1 MAPGP
6 VSGCPVPSPRRR
18 AMTTQW
24 DRTRIDR
31 TFHRT
36 VDLHIACSVSQS
48 VSCCHSSQMPRPIPS
63 LQPTHSTPL
72 HPIPFHSITRTT
84 HRTPRTMPRTP
95 HTIHQSPDTAHR
107 TPHTTHHPRQPHPP
121 HQSPDSTQHA
131 LHTRQ
136 HTPRHHVPP
145 DTHTTLP
152 HHQTPHST
160 HYTPHTTHHTPH
172 TTPPC
177 TARHVRRHLAVN
189 VERFSAAHEGRCFAR
204 CCGGWWAE
212 NGTGRH
218 FTRSDDSA
226 AASGSSVISSQSPA
240 GLSEC
245 HSAVSAMLG
254 REGAVIG
261 EWTHGA
267 LASSWGQP

>member
-1 MAPGP
+1 MPSLRQQQLPFQPPA
-6 VSGCPVPSPRRR
+6 VSFKCGALGALATFFFRRR
-18 AMTTQW
+18 LQGGSSPVGG
-24 DRTRIDR
+24 TRKGCALKWRLRVARSEKTKQKSVKAGDLDSAQR
-31 TFHRT
+31 RQDKDQHTPPHPAPHHTPPHR
-36 VDLHIACSVSQS
+36 
-48 VSCCHSSQMPRPIPS
+48 
-63 LQPTHSTPL
+63 TPL
-72 HPIPFHSITRTT
+72 HHSITRTT
-84 HRTPRTMPRTP
+84 HHAPRRHAPPHTPLTNHQTP
-95 HTIHQSPDTAHR
+95 HAEHH
-107 TPHTTHHPRQPHPP
+107 TPHTTLPTPH
-121 HQSPDSTQHA
+121 TN
-131 LHTRQ
+131 
-136 HTPRHHVPP
+136 
-145 DTHTTLP
+145 
-152 HHQTPHST
+152 HQTPHTTT
-160 HYTPHTTHHTPH
+160 HYIPH

>member
-1 MAPGP
+1 ML
-6 VSGCPVPSPRRR
+6 V
-18 AMTTQW
+18 Q
-24 DRTRIDR
+24 
-31 TFHRT
+31 
-36 VDLHIACSVSQS
+36 SVSQFRAVIHHRCLVPYR
-48 VSCCHSSQMPRPIPS
+48 VSN
-63 LQPTHSTPL
+63 QPTPHHSTR
-72 HPIPFHSITRTT
+72 FHSIPSPA
-84 HRTPRTMPRTP
+84 PRTAHHAPCPAHHTPFTNHQTP
-95 HTIHQSPDTAHR
+95 HTEHH
-107 TPHTTHHPRQPHPP
+107 TPHTTLASPTPH
-121 HQSPDSTQHA
+121 TN
-131 LHTRQ
+131 
-136 HTPRHHVPP
+136 
-145 DTHTTLP
+145 
-152 HHQTPHST
+152 HQTPHNTLYTPDTT
-160 HYTPHTTHHTPH
+160 HHATMYRPTHTPPSPITRLHTRHTTHHTPHTTHHTPH

-177 TARHVRRHLAVN
+177 TARHVRWHLAVN

>member
-1 MAPGP
+1 MPRALASSQGHHHAIVQDPNRQNIPPNG
-6 VSGCPVPSPRRR
+6 GSPYCL
-18 AMTTQW
+18 
-24 DRTRIDR
+24 
-31 TFHRT
+31 F
-36 VDLHIACSVSQS
+36 SQS
-48 VSCCHSSQMPRPIPS
+48 VSFVLSFITDASSHTES
-63 LQPTHSTPL
+63 PTNPL
-72 HPIPFHSITRTT
+72 HTTPPDSIPFH
-84 HRTPRTMPRTP
+84 HP
-95 HTIHQSPDTAHR
+95 HHA
-107 TPHTTHHPRQPHPP
+107 PHTTHHAPHTTHHSPITRHRTQNTTHHTPP
-121 HQSPDSTQHA
+121 SPAPPPTPITR
-131 LHTRQ
+131 LHTTRSTHQ
-136 HTPRHHVPP
+136 TPHTPRHHVPP
-145 DTHTTLP
+145 DTHTHTTLP